1 MGRHRDEIR
10 RQLEESCRVKQS
22 FSEALLARV
31 EQLAEQAAAA
41 LGRGNKVVLFG
52 NGGSAADAQ
61 HLAAELVVRLRADRP
76 GLPALALTTNPSV
89 LTAASNDYGFEQVF
103 ARQIESLV
111 APGDVLIA
119 LSTSGNSPNVV
130 RGLEAGERRGAYR
143 VALTGETGGAVADK
157 ADLLINVPSRDS
169 QRIQE
174 AHITIGHIVCS
185 LIEQIHFSKSHS
197 AAESQL

>member
-22 FSEALLARV
+22 FSETLLARV

-41 LGRGNKVVLFG
+41 LRQGNKVVLFG

-143 VALTGETGGAVADK
+143 VALTGETGGAAANKV
-157 ADLLINVPSRDS
+157 DLLINVPSRDS

-185 LIEQIHFSKSHS
+185 LIEQMHFGTSPS
-197 AAESQL
+197 AAGLQL